1 MRGLRGGGHLC
12 DDAMVARVHDGGCHL
27 RDAEGD
33 SLSLGC
39 HHHDLLTHLQWNEET
54 GAQGGNLDAVFEAKQ
69 TGDHELGAVADGVD
83 GAVLGDHALVPDQ
96 ETLQR
101 HDDAAK
107 VRLVL
112 GVVVQ
117 VLRVHDIVHGD
128 QVGSLIEGTGADAAE
143 LLHVSSDAKQQPQVH
158 THGSH
163 VGSGLT
169 ANPKYCHVSFV
180 VKLEQFGLVDGA
192 NTERPLHG

>member
-1 MRGLRGGGHLC
+1 VMRGLRGGGHLC

-128 QVGSLIEGTGADAAE
+128 QVGLRVGVRMHGRNSVQSHRGHRSGRGGALACVLRRQAA
-143 LLHVSSDAKQQPQVH
+143 APGAH
-158 THGSH
+158 TWF
-163 VGSGLT
+163 
-169 ANPKYCHVSFV
+169 ARRF
-180 VKLEQFGLVDGA
+180 
-192 NTERPLHG
+192 RPHS